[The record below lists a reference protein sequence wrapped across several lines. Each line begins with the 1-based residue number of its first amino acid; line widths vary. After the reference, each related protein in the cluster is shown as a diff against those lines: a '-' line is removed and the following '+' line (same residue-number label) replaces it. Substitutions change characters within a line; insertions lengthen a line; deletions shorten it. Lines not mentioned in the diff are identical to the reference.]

1 MKSQPDDAQ
10 LLDTIAGLLE
20 ADVLPTVPP
29 DLQHQ
34 VRVAANLVR
43 ILERQQ
49 RLEPAAIERERHQLA
64 GLLGHDGDV
73 RDLRAEL
80 DRRIDEL
87 DGTAVWDALVAIARD
102 DLSLSKPGYDAWE
115 DG

>member
-1 MKSQPDDAQ
+1 MKYQPDDAE
-10 LLDTIAGLLE
+10 LLDAIAGLLE

-29 DLQHQ
+29 ALQHQ

-49 RLEPAAIERERHQLA
+49 RLEPAAIERERHRLA
-64 GLLGHDGDV
+64 SLLGHEGDV

-87 DGTAVWDALVAIARD
+87 DRADVWDALVAIARD
-102 DLSLSKPGYDAWE
+102 DLSLSKPGYDVWE